1 MIFHVAVRSYS
12 ITFDQVAQKGIMQ
25 IFRNQT
31 IKHMHGSA
39 YAQIHNIWPIE
50 IDLKFAKT

>member
-31 IKHMHGSA
+31 SSICMVLHM
-39 YAQIHNIWPIE
+39 
-50 IDLKFAKT
+50 LKFTIFGQSKST